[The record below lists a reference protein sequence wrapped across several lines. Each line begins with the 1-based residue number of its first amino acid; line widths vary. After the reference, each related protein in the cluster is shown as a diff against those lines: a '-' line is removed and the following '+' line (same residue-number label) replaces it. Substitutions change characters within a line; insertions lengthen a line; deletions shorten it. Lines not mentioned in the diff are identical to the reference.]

1 MCMCVCLSV
10 FLIICLSVYV
20 SVSLCHSCFLCLSYG
35 SVHLPFYTLLL
46 LLLLLLGYVRWCSI
60 SITVAIPDG
69 VYAAVFVLILSL
81 LLIVPGCILCPL
93 WFLVVILLDVSSG
106 NIFSS
111 SASLLYTVEVSDT
124 YMCALA
130 HLSHSLFLPPS
141 LSHPTCSQTHYFLSP
156 LVIL

>member
-1 MCMCVCLSV
+1 MCVCLSV

-20 SVSLCHSCFLCLSYG
+20 SVSLCHSCFMCLSYG
-35 SVHLPFYTLLL
+35 SVHLPFCTLLL

-69 VYAAVFVLILSL
+69 VYAVVFVLILSL

-106 NIFSS
+106 DIFSS
-111 SASLLYTVEVSDT
+111 STSLLYTVEVSDT
-124 YMCALA
+124 YICALA
-130 HLSHSLFLPPS
+130 HLSHSLSLPPS